1 MFCGPQ
7 DSTRLSVHMAVSRY
21 WRNLD
26 FWVNVQSDSSIR
38 RIKSSSTCEDPVV
51 EKPMTPF
58 LVTFGQN
65 VDHSVRLTPE
75 ANVALMNFV

>member
-1 MFCGPQ
+1 
-7 DSTRLSVHMAVSRY
+7 MAQSETVTDLKRQKKKKKTI
-21 WRNLD
+21 
-26 FWVNVQSDSSIR
+26 VQSDSSIR
-38 RIKSSSTCEDPVV
+38 GIKSSSTCEEPVV
-51 EKPMTPF
+51 ENPMTPF